1 MTNARHE
8 KAPLRPGLASG
19 PGGVTATWWY
29 TVLSALFF
37 AVSVLFV
44 WFWIARATAAEA
56 PALLVLYVA
65 GALVWLVALS
75 LALRAPWRAEAE
87 RPSRVG
93 RSVTLAVAGVA
104 AVSAGFGAGSVTLA
118 LALVVGIGVLSLPR
132 GVRGRVTVVATLV
145 VAAGA
150 IIESTAE
157 RFGAAAISWLVPFL
171 FATAL
176 PGAIVS
182 TLWWWEIVR
191 ELDRSRA
198 AQARLAAVRERLRL
212 ADDVHDLQGHHLQ
225 VIALQLELAQ
235 RLLMADPEAALR
247 HLADAQRSVDDAR
260 AGTRALAT
268 RFRGVPLPDELA
280 NAVDLLRAAGVDA
293 TLDVSADADAA
304 PREAL
309 GPVVRE
315 ATTNILKHGGG
326 AWARLS
332 LHRDDGR
339 WRFRAANDA
348 PAPVGV
354 GDAAEGSGLHGMA
367 NRIAQAGGE
376 FSAAA
381 RTSDPG
387 AAAEGAVAAEFV
399 LQAAVPDEGEPQ

>member
-1 MTNARHE
+1 MTIAHE
-8 KAPLRPGLASG
+8 ETPLRPGLGAGS
-19 PGGVTATWWY
+19 GGVTATWWY
-29 TVLSALFF
+29 TVLSAMFF

-44 WFWIARATAAEA
+44 WFWIARATAAES
-56 PALLVLYVA
+56 PALLVLYVV
-65 GALVWLVALS
+65 GALAWLAALA
-75 LALRAPWRAEAE
+75 LALRAPWGTEAE
-87 RPSRVG
+87 RPSRTWRV
-93 RSVTLAVAGVA
+93 VTVAVAVA
-104 AVSAGFGAGSVTLA
+104 AAVGAGFGAGSVTLA
-118 LALVVGIGVLSLPR
+118 LALVVGITVLSLPR

-145 VAAGA
+145 VAAAGV
-150 IIESTAE
+150 IESTAE
-157 RFGAAAISWLVPFL
+157 RFGASAMSWLMPFL
-171 FATAL
+171 FAAAL
-176 PGAIVS
+176 PSAIVS

-235 RLLMADPEAALR
+235 RLLATDPDAALR

-293 TLDVSADADAA
+293 TLDVSSDADAA

-326 AWARLS
+326 TWARLS
-332 LHRDDGR
+332 LHRDGGR
-339 WRFRAANDA
+339 WRFRAANDT
-348 PAPVGV
+348 PAAMTVRA
-354 GDAAEGSGLHGMA
+354 AAEGSGLHGMV

-376 FSAAA
+376 FTAATRA
-381 RTSDPG
+381 SDP
-387 AAAEGAVAAEFV
+387 ADASEGAVAGEFV
-399 LQAAVPDEGEPQ
+399 LQASVPDEGEAR